1 MAFEKLLDRMLR
13 TEWSEEQI
21 SKFIGS
27 YNGSYFTYS
36 TDHLVRSNAASGGTV
51 TVLLMDMLD
60 RNEIDAALVCFM
72 DVVEGVV
79 SANFR
84 LAKTREELLQAQ
96 GSKYISTRFSSQAM
110 EIIRNYDGRLAVVCL
125 PCDAKLLDKA
135 TATMPALKDKIRCV
149 ITLFCGHL
157 SKPDLTQL
165 VVDRLRPMPDSQ
177 LKDFRYRSGH
187 WRGRL
192 TAEYDEGHVVSK
204 KFSAFSKYQ
213 NLYYFCE
220 TKCMHCYDHTGYF
233 SDIAIGDIWLQRMK
247 NDPIKHSAVITKTER
262 GKRILET
269 AGESGALHIDAQ
281 PIAEIIE
288 SQSRS
293 FKIHYNISARAKAGE
308 KFGLRIKDEVNERV
322 RWSDYQVAKII
333 LKNYMLTQ
341 SDEGTLQVRKMS
353 RRWISL
359 QLYLLKTL
367 EVL

>member
-1 MAFEKLLDRMLR
+1 MAFENLLDKLLK
-13 TEWSEEQI
+13 TSWSEDQI
-21 SKFIGS
+21 AKFVGPF
-27 YNGSYFTYS
+27 NGSYFTYS
-36 TDHLVRSNAASGGTV
+36 KDHLVRSNAASGGTV
-51 TVLLMDMLD
+51 TTLLESMLN
-60 RNEIDAALVCFM
+60 RNEIDAALVCFL
-72 DVVEGVV
+72 DVVDGVV

-84 LAKTREELLQAQ
+84 LAKTREELLHAQ

-110 EIIRNYDGRLAVVCL
+110 EIIRNFDGRLAVVCL
-125 PCDAKLLDKA
+125 PCDAKLLNKA
-135 TATMPALKDKIRCV
+135 SATMPELKDKIRCI

-157 SKPDLTQL
+157 SKPELTQL
-165 VVDRLRPMPDSQ
+165 VVDRLRPTNSSTLQ
-177 LKDFRYRSGH
+177 GFRYRSGH

-192 TAEYDEGHVVSK
+192 TAEYDEGQVISK

-213 NLYYFCE
+213 NLYYFSE

-262 GKRILET
+262 GKRILEQ
-269 AGESGALHIDAQ
+269 AGDSGMLHIESQ

-288 SQSRS
+288 AQSRS

-308 KFGLRIKDEVNERV
+308 KLGLKIKDEVNERV

-341 SDEGTLQVRKMS
+341 TNEGTLRVRNMS
-353 RRWISL
+353 RIWITL
-359 QLYLLKTL
+359 QLYLLKAL

>member
-1 MAFEKLLDRMLR
+1 MAFEKLLDRVLK
-13 TEWSEEQI
+13 TNWSEEQI
-21 SKFIGS
+21 YKYIGS
-27 YNGSYFTYS
+27 YNGAYFAHS
-36 TDHLVRSNAASGGTV
+36 NDHLVRSNAASGGTV
-51 TVLLMDMLD
+51 TTLLMNMLK
-60 RNEIDAALVCFM
+60 RNEIDAALVCYL
-72 DVVEGVV
+72 DVVDGTV

-84 LAKTREELLQAQ
+84 LATTREELLRAQ

-110 EIIRNYDGRLAVVCL
+110 DLIRNFDGRLAVVCL

-135 TATMPALKDKIRCV
+135 ITSTPVLKDKIRCV

-157 SKPDLTQL
+157 SRPELTQL
-165 VVDRLRPMPDSQ
+165 VVDRLRPTPDSQ
-177 LKDFRYRSGH
+177 LKYFRYRSGH

-220 TKCMHCYDHTGYF
+220 TKCMHCYDHTGYC
-233 SDIAIGDIWLQRMK
+233 SDIAIGDIWLQRMR

-262 GKRILET
+262 GKRILE
-269 AGESGALHIDAQ
+269 AASESGMLNIQAQ
-281 PIAEIIE
+281 PIEEIVE
-288 SQSRS
+288 AQSRS

-308 KFGLRIKDEVNERV
+308 KLGLKIKDEVNEPV

-333 LKNYMLTQ
+333 LKNYLLTQ
-341 SDEGTLQVRKMS
+341 TDEGALQVRNMS
-353 RRWISL
+353 KRWITL
-359 QLYLLKTL
+359 QLYLLKAL

>member
-1 MAFEKLLDRMLR
+1 MAFEKLIDRLLK
-13 TEWSEEQI
+13 TKWSEEQI
-21 SKFIGS
+21 SKFIGP
-27 YNGSYFTYS
+27 YNGAYFTYS
-36 TDHLVRSNAASGGTV
+36 NDHLVRSNAASGGTV
-51 TVLLMDMLD
+51 TALLMDMLD
-60 RNEIDAALVCFM
+60 RNEIDAALVCFL
-72 DVVEGVV
+72 DVVDGVV

-84 LAKTREELLQAQ
+84 LAKTRDELLRAQ

-110 EIIRNYDGRLAVVCL
+110 EIIRNFDGRLAVVCL

-135 TATMPALKDKIRCV
+135 TATMPALKEKIRCV

-157 SKPDLTQL
+157 SKPELTQL

-177 LKDFRYRSGH
+177 LQDFRYRTGH

-192 TAEYDEGHVVSK
+192 TAEYDEGQVISK

-220 TKCMHCYDHTGYF
+220 TKCMHCYDHVGYF
-233 SDIAIGDIWLQRMK
+233 SDIAVGDIWLQRMK

-262 GKRILET
+262 GKRILE
-269 AGESGALHIDAQ
+269 AASESGLLQIEAQ
-281 PIAEIIE
+281 PISEIVE
-288 SQSRS
+288 AQSRS

-308 KFGLRIKDEVNERV
+308 KLGIKIKDEVNERV

-333 LKNYMLTQ
+333 LKNYLLTQ
-341 SDEGTLQVRKMS
+341 TDEGALRVRNMS
-353 RRWISL
+353 RRWITL
-359 QLYLLKTL
+359 QLYLLKAL